1 MANISFDWRSWR
13 SITAVAA
20 TALLLSAC
28 GGSGGDGGT
37 GPTTPAVKAGF
48 VRVHYFNKTEEAG
61 DKKYTGWGVH
71 NWNNSGQP
79 YTTLAAGWDTPILFD
94 KHDEDFAYVDIA
106 LSGAGSGGL
115 IVHKG
120 DTKAC
125 GENMTLVVSASDVT
139 QGKNVWVKDGDCK
152 LYDEKPDVTTI
163 ALADARAY
171 WLNADTVA
179 FPGGLSSDVM
189 KLEVAAA
196 GGITASKTT
205 GIVGATSAS
214 ALTLT
219 ASGTVNEDAAL
230 KAKFPHLASLSVFK
244 LASADA
250 AAANVKALLKG
261 QVVFAQYGSDGKLKD
276 ATNLQSAGVLDALF
290 ADAAKDEVLGVSWN
304 NDGDPVFK
312 VWAPTAKSV
321 KLKTFASAFEPLPA
335 FVPSAIP
342 AATLRVHWK
351 KKAGDPDPSDGS
363 YYTANGTWGLASWSG
378 GTVDSS
384 AGWPANRIKFTSA
397 DSFGAVVDVPL
408 NTSLT
413 KIQFKIING
422 SSQEGCGNNQEVVFN
437 ADIATVG
444 QEVWLDGCAAPVA
457 VAPGS
462 GVLKAGDSVA
472 TKKSIAATDAM
483 TYDANTGV
491 WTYVATGKSAWKN
504 TYYYQ
509 FEVEVF
515 NRKDGNA
522 VKTYT
527 VTDPYS
533 LSLSANSQRS
543 LVADMAGM
551 KPSGWDAH
559 TIPAN
564 VAEAEDVSVYEMHV
578 RDFSANDTTVSAGN
592 RGKFLAFT
600 ENTSAGMTHLKALAD
615 AGLTVLHLLPVND
628 QSKIDELACQNVTI
642 PNAAADS
649 EDQQAAVTAKADAD
663 CFNWGYDPLHYTALE
678 GSYATN
684 AADGTVR
691 VNEFRQAV
699 KNLHE
704 QGLRVVVDVVYNHT
718 PDSGPSGNTSLDK
731 IVPDYYYRNDAN
743 GQVTNSTC
751 CSNTATENAMMAKLT
766 IDSVKTLATAY
777 KLDGFRFD
785 LMGHIPLAVMTKL
798 KADVDAAAGRPL
810 YYYGEGW
817 NFGEVEN
824 DQRFV
829 QATQA
834 NMAGT
839 GIGTFSDR
847 ARDAI
852 RGGSPFDSLGWL
864 VANQGFIS
872 GAYLDPNS
880 CNSTGNSFAGF
891 ACQYNDNGTMKATT
905 SPTLATILSQ
915 ADIIRLGLA
924 GTSKTYS
931 FETRDGT
938 VKTGAQ
944 IDYNG
949 QKAGYTTDP
958 QEVINYAD
966 KHDNQ
971 TLFDINAYKLPL
983 STSKADRARVQML
996 GMSLTVL
1003 SQGVPFIHA
1012 GMDVMRSKSMERDSY
1027 NSGDWFNKL
1036 DWSYTNNNFGVGA
1049 PNKGK
1054 DGDNY
1059 AYIKP
1064 LLANADI
1071 KPGSTEI
1078 ALTRDYFRD
1087 LLAIRKSS
1095 TLFRMRTGQDVIDR
1109 LKFYN
1114 TGANQVPGL
1123 IVMELNG
1130 DTDSNG
1136 VIDVAGMGYKRVVV
1150 AFNVDKVAK
1159 NLTIDGLKN
1168 HDLVNHPVVA
1178 ASTDTVAKT
1187 ATYTKATGAMSI
1199 PARST
1204 VVWVE

>member
-1 MANISFDWRSWR
+1 MANTSFDWRNLR
-13 SITAVAA
+13 LITAIAA
-20 TALLLSAC
+20 TTLVMSAC
-28 GGSGGDGGT
+28 GGSGSG
-37 GPTTPAVKAGF
+37 TTPPVVVDAVKAGF
-48 VRVHYFNKTEEAG
+48 VRVHYFNKVEEAG

-71 NWNNSGQP
+71 NWNNSDLP
-79 YTTLAAGWDTPILFD
+79 YKTLAAGWGTPILFD
-94 KHDEDFAYVDIA
+94 KHDANFAYVDIELA
-106 LSGAGSGGL
+106 GAGSGGL

-125 GENMTLVVSASDVT
+125 NDNMTLVVTAGDMT
-139 QGKNVWVKDGDCK
+139 AGKNVWVKDGDCT
-152 LYDEKPDVTTI
+152 LYTTEPDVTTI
-163 ALADARAY
+163 SLADARAY
-171 WLNADTVA
+171 WLTADTVA

-189 KLEVAAA
+189 KLEVAAT
-196 GGITASKTT
+196 GGITASKTS
-205 GIVGATSAS
+205 GIAGADSAITLS
-214 ALTLT
+214 AL
-219 ASGTVNEDAAL
+219 GTVNDNPTL

-244 LASADA
+244 LSSGDA

-261 QVVFAQYGSDGKLKD
+261 QVVFAQFGSDGKLKD

-304 NDGDPVFK
+304 VDGDPVFK

-321 KLKTFASAFEPLPA
+321 SLKSFASAFEPLPA

-351 KKAGDPDPSDGS
+351 KKQGDPNPTDGS

-378 GTVDSS
+378 GAVNSS
-384 AGWPANRIKFTSA
+384 LNWPANRIKFTSA

-408 NTSLT
+408 NTALT
-413 KIQFKIING
+413 KIEFKIING
-422 SSQEGCGNNQEVVFN
+422 IAAEGCGSNQEVTFN
-437 ADIATVG
+437 PDIATVG
-444 QEVWLDGCAAPVA
+444 QEVWLDGCTAPSA
-457 VAPGS
+457 VAF
-462 GVLKAGDSVA
+462 KAGNSVSN
-472 TKKSIAATDAM
+472 KKSIASTDSM

-522 VKTYT
+522 VKTYA

-543 LVADMAGM
+543 LVADMSGM
-551 KPSGWDAH
+551 KPSGWDTH

-564 VAEAEDVSVYEMHV
+564 VTEAEDVSVYEMHV
-578 RDFSANDTTVSAGN
+578 RDFSANDMTVSAGN

-600 ENTSAGMTHLKALAD
+600 ENGSAGMTHLKALAD

-628 QSKIDELACQNVTI
+628 QSKIDELACQDVTI
-642 PNAAADS
+642 PVGAADAMV
-649 EDQQAAVTAKADAD
+649 QQAAVTAKADLD

-704 QGLRVVVDVVYNHT
+704 QGLRVVIDVVYNHT
-718 PDSGPSGNTSLDK
+718 PDSGPAGQTSLDK

-743 GQVTNSTC
+743 GQVTTSTC
-751 CSNTATENAMMAKLT
+751 CSNTANENAMMAKLT

-777 KLDGFRFD
+777 QLDGFRFD

-798 KADVDAAAGRPL
+798 KTDVDAAAGRAL

-834 NMAGT
+834 NLAGT
-839 GIGTFSDR
+839 GIGAYSDR

-852 RGGSPFDSLGWL
+852 RGGSPFDSLGLL

-880 CNSTGNSFAGF
+880 CNVGGTFAGI
-891 ACQYNDNGTMKATT
+891 ACEWNDNGTIKPTT
-905 SPTLATILSQ
+905 APTLDTLLSQ
-915 ADIIRLGLA
+915 ADMIRVGLA
-924 GTSKTYS
+924 GTSKNFS
-931 FETRDGT
+931 FVTRDGT
-938 VKTGAQ
+938 TKTGAQ
-944 IDYNG
+944 IDYGG

-971 TLFDINAYKLPL
+971 TLFDINAYKLPIG
-983 STSKADRARVQML
+983 TSKADRARAQML

-1003 SQGVPFIHA
+1003 SQGVPFIQA
-1012 GMDVMRSKSMERDSY
+1012 GMDTMRSKSMSRDSY

-1036 DWSYTNNNFGVGA
+1036 DWTLADNNFGVGA
-1049 PNKGK
+1049 PNEEK
-1054 DGDNY
+1054 DGANY
-1059 AYIKP
+1059 GYIKP
-1064 LLANADI
+1064 LLTNTDI
-1071 KPGSTEI
+1071 KPTTTEI
-1078 ALTRDYFRD
+1078 TMTRDYFRD
-1087 LLAIRKSS
+1087 LLAIRKST

-1114 TGANQVPGL
+1114 TGAAQTPGL
-1123 IVMELNG
+1123 IVMELVGDMDGNG
-1130 DTDSNG
+1130 TVDQADM
-1136 VIDVAGMGYKRVVV
+1136 VYKRVVV

-1159 NLTIDGLKN
+1159 NVTIAGLAN
-1168 HDLVNHPVVA
+1168 HDLVNHSVVA
-1178 ASTDTVAKT
+1178 ASTADTVAKT
-1187 ATYTKATGAMSI
+1187 ATYTKASGAMMI